1 MARIVVRLSQRVK
14 RRLRQRSHRTRDARM
29 RLRYQIVLLWA
40 EGWSGGEI
48 AAALGCAISTAQRWA
63 HRFRAEGVP
72 GLQDRRAENGE
83 PKVDAD
89 LRQALAEMLKHP
101 PTHYGWQR
109 PNWTRELM
117 ARQLAVE
124 TGVSVSVTTIDRM
137 LRALGARWGEVRP
150 VVACPWSQAAKA
162 QRMAQ
167 IRRFLRRMPPKQ
179 VAVYEDEVEI
189 HLNPKL
195 GRDWMLPTYQ
205 REVLTPGQN
214 VKRHVAGAFEPRTGR
229 LVWVW
234 GERRNSALFL
244 ELLRALLD
252 TYPTAKRI
260 HVILDN
266 CSIHDS
272 QATNE
277 ALATPEFERLR
288 LRFLPPYS
296 PLENRIERLWRD
308 LHDNVTRNH
317 TCRTIDELAVRVD
330 HFLTTADPWP
340 GNHASVARGPE
351 ALAA

>member
-1 MARIVVRLSQRVK
+1 MARIVVRLSKRVK
-14 RRLRQRSHRTRDARM
+14 RRLRKRLHRTREGRM
-29 RLRYQIVLLWA
+29 RVRYQIVLLWA
-40 EGWSGGEI
+40 EGWSSDRI
-48 AAALGCAISTAQRWA
+48 AAALGCSKSTAQRWA
-63 HRFRAEGVP
+63 HRFLEDGEV
-72 GLQDRRAENGE
+72 GLRDRRTENGT
-83 PKVDAD
+83 PKVDVD
-89 LRQALAEMLKHP
+89 LRQALAEMLQQA

-117 ARQLAVE
+117 ARQLAAD
-124 TGVSVSVTTIDRM
+124 TGVDVSLTTVGRM

-150 VVACPWSQAAKA
+150 VVACPWSKAAKD

-167 IRRFLRRMPPKQ
+167 IRRFLRRVPPEQ

-195 GRDWMLPTYQ
+195 GRDWMLPTRQ

-214 VKRHVAGAFEPRTGR
+214 VKRHVAGTFEPRTGR

-234 GERRNSALFL
+234 GERRDSALFID
-244 ELLRALLD
+244 LLRALLD
-252 TYPTAKRI
+252 AYPTATRI
-260 HVILDN
+260 HIILDN

-277 ALATPEFERLR
+277 ALATPEFQRLK

-317 TCRTIDELAVRVD
+317 TCPTIDELARRVD
-330 HFLTTADPWP
+330 HFLITADPWP
-340 GNHASVARGPE
+340 GNHP
-351 ALAA
+351 ALAPGPAPIAA

>member
-1 MARIVVRLSQRVK
+1 MARIVVRVRKRVK
-14 RRLRQRSHRTRDARM
+14 RRLRRRLHRTRDARM

-48 AAALGCAISTAQRWA
+48 AAALGCAKSTAQRWA
-63 HRFRAEGVP
+63 HRFRAEGVA
-72 GLQDRRAENGE
+72 GLQDRRADNGE

-89 LRQALAEMLKHP
+89 LRQALAEMLGHP

-117 ARQLAVE
+117 ALQLAAE
-124 TGVSVSVTTIDRM
+124 TGVHVSITTIDRM
-137 LRALGARWGEVRP
+137 LRALRARWGEVRP
-150 VVACPWSQAAKA
+150 VVACPWSKAAKA

-167 IRRFLRRMPPKQ
+167 LRRFLRRVPPDQ

-195 GRDWMLPTYQ
+195 GRDWMLPTHQ

-214 VKRHVAGAFEPRTGR
+214 VKRHVAGAFDPRTGR

-244 ELLRALLD
+244 DLLRALLEA
-252 TYPTAKRI
+252 YPTAKRI
-260 HVILDN
+260 HLILDN
-266 CSIHDS
+266 CGIHDS
-272 QATNE
+272 QATQK
-277 ALATPEFERLR
+277 ALATAEFSRLR

-296 PLENRIERLWRD
+296 PQHNRIERLWRD

-317 TCRTIDELAVRVD
+317 TCRTIDELARRVD

-340 GNHASVARGPE
+340 GNRPSVARAPE
-351 ALAA
+351 AIAA

>member
-1 MARIVVRLSQRVK
+1 MERIVVRLSQRVK
-14 RRLRQRSHRTRDARM
+14 RRLRKRLHRTRDARM
-29 RLRYQIVLLWA
+29 RLRYQVVLLWA

-48 AAALGCAISTAQRWA
+48 ARALGCAKSTAQRWA
-63 HRFRAEGVP
+63 HRFRAEGAA
-72 GLQDRRAENGE
+72 GLEDRRTENGM

-89 LRQALAEMLKHP
+89 LRQALAEMLQHP

-117 ARQLAVE
+117 ARQLEAQ
-124 TGVSVSVTTIDRM
+124 TGVRVSLTTIGRM
-137 LRALGARWGEVRP
+137 LQALGARWGEVRP
-150 VVACPWSQAAKA
+150 VVACPWSKDAKA

-167 IRRFLRRMPPKQ
+167 IRRFLRRVPPDQ
-179 VAVYEDEVEI
+179 VAVYQDEVEI

-195 GRDWMLPTYQ
+195 GRDWMLPTHQ

-214 VKRHVAGAFEPRTGR
+214 VKRHIAGAFEPRTGR

-244 ELLRALLD
+244 DLLRALREA
-252 TYPTAKRI
+252 YPTAKRI

-266 CSIHDS
+266 CGIHDS
-272 QATNE
+272 AATKE
-277 ALATPEFERLR
+277 ALGTPEFECLR

-296 PLENRIERLWRD
+296 PMENRIERLWRD

-317 TCRTIDELAVRVD
+317 TCRTIDELAARVD
-330 HFLTTADPWP
+330 HFLTTAAPWP
-340 GNHASVARGPE
+340 GNHPSIARGPE
-351 ALAA
+351 AVAA